1 MTVWTIASQE
11 GTPGHRV
18 AAELASAAQVP
29 FYDRAGLAE
38 LGRAAGIE
46 LPDLEKVEERFCG
59 RAAQLISLASGSG
72 NAEVFAELNL
82 RRTLPELGRRVIGE
96 AARGPCVI
104 DAGAAF
110 AILDKSLAAVHV
122 RIRAPFEWRVA
133 AYQREQLV
141 NRHHAEKA
149 VHHRD
154 HLERAWVRMLYHL
167 DVDDGSGYTLVLD
180 ASRLSCDRLVEILLA
195 AGGIAAGAPASR

>member
-18 AAELASAAQVP
+18 AAELAAAAGVP
-29 FYDRAGLAE
+29 FYDRPALAE
-38 LGRAAGIE
+38 LGRTSGIE
-46 LPDLEKVEERFCG
+46 LPDLEQLEERFCG
-59 RAAQLISLASGSG
+59 RAAQFLSLASGAG
-72 NAEVFAELNL
+72 PPEVFSELNL
-82 RRTLPELGRRVIGE
+82 RRNLPELGRRVIGE
-96 AARGPCVI
+96 AARTSCVI

-122 RIRAPFEWRVA
+122 RLRAPLEWRAA
-133 AYQREQLV
+133 AYQREHLV
-141 NRHHAEKA
+141 NRHKAEKA

-167 DVDDGSGYTLVLD
+167 DVDDDAGYTLVLD
-180 ASRLSCDRLVEILLA
+180 ASRLSCDRLVETLLA
-195 AGGIAAGAPASR
+195 AGGLAAATDR